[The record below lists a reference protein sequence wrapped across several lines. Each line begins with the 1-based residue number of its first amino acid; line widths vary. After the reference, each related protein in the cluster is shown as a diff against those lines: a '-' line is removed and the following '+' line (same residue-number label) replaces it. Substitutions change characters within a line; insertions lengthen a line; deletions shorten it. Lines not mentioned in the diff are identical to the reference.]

1 MYNAVKEIFS
11 NIKLLVSLVKREIS
25 LKYKG
30 SIGGSAWA
38 ILMPLCMLVI
48 YTFVFSHIFKA
59 KWGAQGYDAPKS
71 EFALILFIGIIA
83 YNFFSEC
90 ITRSPTI
97 ITSNPNYVKK
107 VVFPLGILPI
117 VYVLS
122 AFFNMVLTIFIW
134 LVGYI
139 VISGMPHLTLIYL
152 PLVILPL
159 LIFSLGTSYLLASLG
174 TYIKDINQL
183 TGLIATALMF
193 LSPIFY
199 PISAIPEAFRSI
211 MQINPLTPA
220 VEEMRSVMYFGNS
233 ISWELFLKSLLIS
246 VVFFILSF
254 VFYSKTKKGFAD
266 VL

>member
-1 MYNAVKEIFS
+1 MLNSVKEVLG
-11 NIKLLVSLVKREIS
+11 NRKLLIALVKREIS
-25 LKYKG
+25 IKYKG
-30 SIGGSAWA
+30 SIGGPLWA

-107 VVFPLGILPI
+107 VVFPLGILPV
-117 VYVLS
+117 VYVFS
-122 AFFNMVLTIFIW
+122 AFFNMFLTILVW
-134 LVGYI
+134 LVGYV
-139 VISGMPHLTLIYL
+139 VISGIPHITILYL
-152 PLVILPL
+152 PLILLPL
-159 LIFSLGTSYLLASLG
+159 LIYSLGVSYFLASLG
-174 TYIKDINQL
+174 AYIRDINQL
-183 TGLIATALMF
+183 TGLVATALMF

-199 PISAIPEAFRSI
+199 PISAIPEAFRTI

-220 VEEMRSVMYFGNS
+220 VEEMRSVMYFGHS
-233 ISWELFLKSLLIS
+233 ISWGIFVRSMSIS
-246 VVFFILSF
+246 IVFFIASF